1 MPRGASIVCLSS
13 IDWSFNWQI
22 PQETAQFFA
31 EGGNRVLF
39 IENTGVRRAELRD
52 AARLWTRLRNW
63 SRAGGGFSRVAGNID
78 VFSPLLVPL
87 PYSRAAT
94 LINTRMLVSVI
105 SDWLGKDG
113 GGGPLI
119 FITFLPTPLAREVIS
134 ALRPAL
140 VIYYCVDSLADSSPG
155 ARMVAHSERKLL
167 AEADLVLVTSRAL
180 FDMAASVARR
190 VELLATGVRV
200 EKFESARRSRAEAH
214 EVFSSLPRPV
224 VGFIG
229 SVREATDLRLLAS
242 AAGMAPDLQFVLAG
256 PCFVDVAPL
265 APLPNAKL
273 FGAIPHEEVT
283 RYMVRFDV
291 GILPYSLNRFTA
303 GIMPVKLKEYLAAGL
318 PVVATPMPEVR
329 RFAEQHPGLVRFAS
343 GAPQFVEALRA
354 ALSETSAEL
363 VEHRVSVARQYDW
376 RGQNARMNGLIE
388 RALAES

>member
-13 IDWSFNWQI
+13 IDWSFNWQV

-63 SRAGGGFSRVAGNID
+63 SRARGGFSRVASNID

-94 LINTRMLVSVI
+94 LINTRMLVQVI
-105 SDWLGKDG
+105 RDWLGND

-119 FITFLPTPLAREVIS
+119 LITFLPTPLAREVIS

-140 VIYYCVDSLADSSPG
+140 VIYYRVDSLADSSPG

-180 FDMAASVARR
+180 FDTATSVARR

-200 EKFESARRSRAEAH
+200 EKFESARRFRAEAH

-265 APLPNAKL
+265 AALPNAKL

-329 RFAEQHPGLVRFAS
+329 RFAEQHTGLVRFAS
-343 GAPQFVEALRA
+343 RAPQFVEALRA
-354 ALSETSAEL
+354 ALSETSAEQ
-363 VEHRVSVARQYDW
+363 VERRVSVARQYDW
-376 RGQNARMNGLIE
+376 RGQNARINELIE